1 MGCLSLVSC
10 LLFIISCLL
19 ISLPPTCTAHLY
31 PFSAIFS
38 CLSLASL
45 KLLTCLLPPA
55 SCFRYNACLIFPGPS
70 PRERLFNFSR
80 PCNLLFRCLFVHRG
94 REWVA
99 WPVDS
104 GNLLANHAHRHRD
117 SLKWRCLSLPARSR
131 VRFSFIGILPG
142 ISPCPFIPGS
152 VIGALLGTLIYFSL
166 SEVAIALMLLGSV
179 MLWFSW
185 VPSSKGS
192 RKLAEK
198 IPQPYFWIGIIHTF
212 LSTVSGAGG
221 LLQSLMVNSKLPKES
236 IVATIA
242 GTLLAM
248 SVFKTVGYF
257 LAGFDYL
264 TWLPVILL
272 SWLTGI
278 AGTTVGK
285 YSLNLMPDIFFRRL
299 IKAMV
304 TIFALRLFWRAA
316 STGWAF

>member
-1 MGCLSLVSC
+1 
-10 LLFIISCLL
+10 
-19 ISLPPTCTAHLY
+19 
-31 PFSAIFS
+31 
-38 CLSLASL
+38 
-45 KLLTCLLPPA
+45 
-55 SCFRYNACLIFPGPS
+55 
-70 PRERLFNFSR
+70 
-80 PCNLLFRCLFVHRG
+80 
-94 REWVA
+94 
-99 WPVDS
+99 
-104 GNLLANHAHRHRD
+104 
-117 SLKWRCLSLPARSR
+117 
-131 VRFSFIGILPG
+131 
-142 ISPCPFIPGS
+142 
-152 VIGALLGTLIYFSL
+152 
-166 SEVAIALMLLGSV
+166 
-179 MLWFSW
+179 
-185 VPSSKGS
+185 
-192 RKLAEK
+192 
-198 IPQPYFWIGIIHTF
+198 
-212 LSTVSGAGG
+212 
-221 LLQSLMVNSKLPKES
+221 MVNSKLPKES